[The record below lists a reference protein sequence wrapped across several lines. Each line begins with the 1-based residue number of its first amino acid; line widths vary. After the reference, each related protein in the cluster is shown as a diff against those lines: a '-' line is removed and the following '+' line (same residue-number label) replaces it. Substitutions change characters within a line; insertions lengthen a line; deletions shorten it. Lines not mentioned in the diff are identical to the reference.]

1 MTNQNGVPT
10 KDEMIETILDYQQEG
25 WYDGD
30 QSDVV
35 DELRGLHNGSEK
47 PLDLWS
53 DSDIINEYER
63 AVEFLEE
70 LQDIENGQHRI
81 TSRSTSQKVQ
91 RRCGK

>member
-1 MTNQNGVPT
+1 MSNPVDTRYIQNR
-10 KDEMIETILDYQQEG
+10 DDMIETILDYWQEG
-25 WYDGD
+25 WYEGD

-63 AVEFLEE
+63 AVVFLEE
-70 LQDIENGQHRI
+70 LQDIENG
-81 TSRSTSQKVQ
+81 
-91 RRCGK
+91 

>member
-10 KDEMIETILDYQQEG
+10 KDEMIETILDYWQEG

-53 DSDIINEYER
+53 DSAIINEYER

-70 LQDIENGQHRI
+70 LQDIENG
-81 TSRSTSQKVQ
+81 
-91 RRCGK
+91 